1 MTDLIFIT
9 SIIDIPNKPLSYT
22 KVRSIYTAKERF
34 QQTKRTIESIKSY
47 MRMGERRM
55 KIMII
60 ECSNFRKGMEEREME
75 KYLIDNTDYYINLWD
90 RVELHENIFGISK
103 TLGEM
108 TLTKEVIE
116 YIRINGLKFENI
128 YKISGR
134 YEILNKIDMDKYWNR
149 MNIFYYYKEHNIVS
163 TVFYKIRYENIE
175 EFYEFIVDSLELCR
189 RCVGL
194 EVIFM
199 NYIKKLI
206 NKGINNIYLLTE
218 GLDVTGNIAVD
229 GNKLV

>member
-1 MTDLIFIT
+1 MTDLILIT

-22 KVRSIYTAKERF
+22 NVRSVYTPIERF

-47 MRMGERRM
+47 MRVGDREL

-60 ECSNFRKGMEEREME
+60 ECSNFGKWDEGKEME

-90 RVELHENIFGISK
+90 RVELHEKIFGLSK
-103 TLGEM
+103 AMGEM
-108 TLTKEVIE
+108 TLIKELIK
-116 YIRINGLKFENI
+116 YIRNNGLIYENI

-134 YEILNKIDMDKYWNR
+134 YEVLETIDMSKYWNR
-149 MNIFYYYKEHNIVS
+149 MNVFYYYEEHKIVS
-163 TVFYKIRYENIE
+163 TVLYKIRYENIE
-175 EFYEFIVDSLELCR
+175 EFDEFIDDSQELCR
-189 RCVGL
+189 RCLSL

-199 NYIKKLI
+199 NYIKKLMDK
-206 NKGINNIYLLTE
+206 NKNIYLLTKR
-218 GLDVTGNIAVD
+218 LDVTGNIAVD